1 MYNRNKK
8 FFLKLQ
14 EEPVKTN
21 LKYSELERLCLSL
34 NCKIKTSKGSHVS
47 ITHDKTKMV
56 LIVARH
62 SQHDLL
68 KPYSVKSSLRFIKS
82 ILEEM

>member
-1 MYNRNKK
+1 MNNRNKK
-8 FFLKLQ
+8 FFLTLQ
-14 EEPVKTN
+14 EEPVKTD
-21 LKYSELERLCLSL
+21 LKYSDLERLCLSL
-34 NCKIKTSKGSHVS
+34 NCMIRKTKGSHVS
-47 ITHDKTKMV
+47 IAHEKTEMV

-62 SQHDLL
+62 SQYDLL